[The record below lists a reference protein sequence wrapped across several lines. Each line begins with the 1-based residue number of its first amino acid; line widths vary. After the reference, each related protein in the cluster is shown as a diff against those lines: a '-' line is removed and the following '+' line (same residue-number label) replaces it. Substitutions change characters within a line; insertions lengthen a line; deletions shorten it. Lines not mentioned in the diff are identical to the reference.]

1 MSWRIDQ
8 GDVIERLREMPSESV
23 HCIVTSPPYFG
34 QRNYGVDGQIGLE
47 PTLEAYVAKM
57 VDVFAEVRRVLRD
70 DGTCWLNM
78 GDGYAA
84 GSRGTGGNRVE
95 TSPKQRTNSGSY
107 FADATRPEHGLK
119 AKDLMMVPAR
129 VALAL
134 QDAGWWLR
142 SEITWCKPAP
152 MPESVTD
159 RPTSATE
166 KIYLLTKAK
175 SYFYDLDAERVA
187 FAEPSAPF
195 KGPTF
200 TDGKTGVN
208 GQGRV
213 SLLPRKRG
221 GHGRRHAGFNERW
234 DAAEDEGTTPDGRNL
249 WNYWVLP
256 PEPSPGAHF
265 AVFPSELPRRC
276 ISLGTSA
283 KGVCAACGAPW
294 KRMVERT
301 AMVIDRSE
309 RTHEFGRTRTSG
321 TMVEPPAVE
330 TLGWAPTCA
339 HGAGAIPATVLDPF
353 SGVATTGLAA
363 LRLERSYIGVEL
375 NPAYVEMARQRII
388 DDAPLLNAGAEAL
401 P

>member
-166 KIYLLTKAK
+166 KIYLLTKSAK
-175 SYFYDLDAERVA
+175 YFYDINAERVGSTQPGRPRA
-187 FAEPSAPF
+187 DRF
-195 KGPTF
+195 G
-200 TDGKTGVN
+200 GVSWE
-208 GQGRV
+208 GRDQHSEG
-213 SLLPRKRG
+213 SLYEG
-221 GHGRRHAGFNERW
+221 G
-234 DAAEDEGTTPDGRNL
+234 TGRNL
-249 WNYWVLP
+249 WNYWLIP
-256 PEPSPGAHF
+256 PEPFPAAHF
-265 AVFPSELPRRC
+265 ATFPSELPRRC

-294 KRMVERT
+294 KRVVERA

-321 TMVEPPAVE
+321 TMVEPPTVE
-330 TLGWAPTCA
+330 TLGWTPTCTHA
-339 HGAGAIPATVLDPF
+339 AEVVPATVLDPF

-375 NPAYVEMARQRII
+375 NPEYVRMGRQRLIGE
-388 DDAPLLNAGAEAL
+388 APLLNTFSEL
-401 P
+401 TQSL